1 MKILI
6 IEDDN
11 ALADVLVRGLK
22 EEQFAVDR
30 APDGDSGLSMALAGE
45 YDCLILD
52 IMLPG
57 IDGVEVCRR
66 LRREQYHVPI
76 IMLTVK
82 NEVADRVQALEAG
95 ADDYVA
101 KPFSFDELLARIRA
115 QIRRNSVFSGEELRH
130 GDLELDAKTLTALR
144 SGVVTEL
151 TPKEY
156 QLLSYFIRHSGRV
169 VTEKELIEN
178 VWGLTFDPQ
187 TNVVNVY
194 LHRLRGKLHIDGR
207 GPVIKTIRGKGYRL
221 GEPV

>member
-11 ALADVLVRGLK
+11 GLADVLVRGLR
-22 EEQFAVDR
+22 EEQFTVDR
-30 APDGDSGLSMALAGE
+30 APDGDSGFSMALARD

-66 LRREQYHVPI
+66 LREQQYHVPI